1 MYGYVKFNKDM
12 AKEDKAKMQVFHKGD
27 GGHQRV
33 NSAKKC
39 KLNEGGTNK
48 K

>member
-1 MYGYVKFNKDM
+1 MVFEFKHKL
-12 AKEDKAKMQVFHKGD
+12 AKEDKSKMEVFYKGD
-27 GGHQRV
+27 GGRHRV

-48 K
+48 I